1 MEHPVSDLS
10 PEARALLAA
19 AADGDDPSPADRDR
33 VARAIAVPLGITA
46 LVPAAAQAAGGAMGA
61 ATGLGVAKVVAAGVV
76 VLGLGGGA
84 WVKARRDRSTSARAT
99 VAAVVGRASAR
110 VPRATPPPSPRPPAA
125 PPRATP
131 EEPLRVTAPAT
142 TPSPPTE
149 VRPLPRPTRSEA
161 VSAGSLRAES
171 ELLAAAHRALL
182 AGDASAALA
191 RIADYDTR
199 FPRGALREERDLE
212 RVLALCA
219 AGRGAESRAAA
230 RRFVRSFP
238 DSPSVARA
246 AGACAETIPSR
257 DADAPGTQTPA
268 TAPAAP
274 SRAE

>member
-46 LVPAAAQAAGGAMGA
+46 LMPATAQAAGGAVGA

-76 VLGLGGGA
+76 LLGLGGGA
-84 WVKARRDRSTSARAT
+84 WVKARRERSTPGRAPA
-99 VAAVVGRASAR
+99 AAVDGRASAA
-110 VPRATPPPSPRPPAA
+110 VPRATPPLATPPQPA

-131 EEPLRVTAPAT
+131 EETLRVTTPAV
-142 TPSPPTE
+142 PPPPPTE
-149 VRPLPRPTRSEA
+149 VRPLPRPTRLEA
-161 VSAGSLRAES
+161 ASGGSLRAES
-171 ELLAAAHRALL
+171 ELIAAAHRALL
-182 AGDASAALA
+182 GGDASSALA
-191 RIADYDTR
+191 RIADYDAR
-199 FPRGALREERDLE
+199 FPHGALREERDLE

-230 RRFVRSFP
+230 RRFLRSYP
-238 DSPSVARA
+238 DSPSVGRA
-246 AGACAETIPSR
+246 AGACAATIPSR
-257 DADAPGTQTPA
+257 DEGAPGTESPA

>member
-46 LVPAAAQAAGGAMGA
+46 LVPATAQAAGGALGA
-61 ATGLGVAKVVAAGVV
+61 ATGLSVAKVVTATVV

-84 WVKARRDRSTSARAT
+84 WVKARRERYDAGRAT
-99 VAAVVGRASAR
+99 VAGGEARASAR
-110 VPRATPPPSPRPPAA
+110 VPRATPPPAATPQAA
-125 PPRATP
+125 PPPPTS
-131 EEPLRVTAPAT
+131 EETLRVTAPSA
-142 TPSPPTE
+142 PPPAE
-149 VRPLPRPTRSEA
+149 ARPLPRLARPEA
-161 VSAGSLRAES
+161 ASAGSLRAES
-171 ELLAAAHRALL
+171 ELIAAAHRALL
-182 AGDASAALA
+182 GGDPSAALA
-191 RIADYDTR
+191 RIADYDAR

-230 RRFVRSFP
+230 RRFLRSFP
-238 DSPSVARA
+238 DSPSVGRA
-246 AGACAETIPSR
+246 ARACAETNPSR
-257 DADAPGTQTPA
+257 DEGAAGTETPSAAPG
-268 TAPAAP
+268 AP

>member
-19 AADGDDPSPADRDR
+19 AADGDDPTPADRDR

-46 LVPAAAQAAGGAMGA
+46 LVPATAQAAGGALGA
-61 ATGLGVAKVVAAGVV
+61 ATGLSVAKVVAAGVV
-76 VLGLGGGA
+76 VLGLGGGV
-84 WVKARRDRSTSARAT
+84 WVQARRDRVSAGRAPS
-99 VAAVVGRASAR
+99 AAVEGRASSA
-110 VPRATPPPSPRPPAA
+110 VVQATPRPATPPRPAPPQAPSVEPPRGLAPAA
-125 PPRATP
+125 PP
-131 EEPLRVTAPAT
+131 
-142 TPSPPTE
+142 SPPSAA
-149 VRPLPRPTRSEA
+149 RALPRPSRPEA
-161 VSAGSLRAES
+161 GAVGSLRDES

-191 RIADYDTR
+191 RIADYDAR

-238 DSPSVARA
+238 DSPSVGRA

-257 DADAPGTQTPA
+257 DEGAPGT
-268 TAPAAP
+268 
-274 SRAE
+274 E

>member
-1 MEHPVSDLS
+1 MEPPVSDLS

-46 LVPAAAQAAGGAMGA
+46 LVPATAQAAGGV
-61 ATGLGVAKVVAAGVV
+61 ATGLGVAKVLAAGVV

-84 WVKARRDRSTSARAT
+84 WVKARHHRSAARRAP
-99 VAAVVGRASAR
+99 VAAVDAHTPTAAPWVTPLPPTPPR
-110 VPRATPPPSPRPPAA
+110 VSPGEPRRDPTPTPPP
-125 PPRATP
+125 PPRA
-131 EEPLRVTAPAT
+131 A
-142 TPSPPTE
+142 
-149 VRPLPRPTRSEA
+149 RPLPRSTQTEA
-161 VSAGSLRAES
+161 STGGTLRDES

-182 AGDASAALA
+182 VGDAPVALA
-191 RIADYDTR
+191 RIADYDAR
-199 FPRGALREERDLE
+199 FPHGALREERDLE
-212 RVLALCA
+212 HVLALCA
-219 AGRGAESRAAA
+219 AGRGAASRAAA

-238 DSPSVARA
+238 DSPSVGRA

-257 DADAPGTQTPA
+257 DADAPGTETPA